1 MSTCPVS
8 AARSLCASGHR
19 AGEQAAFANSTRFWF
34 CSALSFG
41 SVFAP
46 AAGGGAV
53 VSFPWWE
60 ARRGDLGAGTSAP
73 GLGSVGL
80 AELVTRQALCVRGVD
95 AGRQMHS

>member
-1 MSTCPVS
+1 VSTCPVS

-34 CSALSFG
+34 CSALSFFG
-41 SVFAP
+41 FVFAP

-53 VSFPWWE
+53 VSFAWWE

-73 GLGSVGL
+73 GVGL
-80 AELVTRQALCVRGVD
+80 P
-95 AGRQMHS
+95 SW